1 MSLVVL
7 GWLLLSVIWGTTWLA
22 VRIGLSDLPPMTF
35 AGIRFLTAALLL
47 FGVIRMRRLRLPRAS
62 ADWALVAQV
71 GLLGIGVAYAAQFWG
86 QQYVPSALASVMF
99 ATVPLIT
106 LVMAHL
112 RLKSEPL
119 TAAKLSGVLA
129 GIGGVVLIFSDQIH
143 VEGTLVVWAS
153 IAFLVGAFAISYTQ
167 VSVKARGLH
176 IEPVVLAA
184 LQMGVG
190 GTALFAIGLVTEGNP
205 LAITWTVSA
214 VASLAYLSVVG
225 SAIAFFLFYW
235 LLKRLQV
242 TRVTSVMFVH
252 PVVAVFLG
260 WLVLDESLGPRVL
273 FGALV
278 ILGGLALVLRQSAP
292 TSSRVDCKAPDVGRI
307 SLAREG

>member
-47 FGVIRMRRLRLPRAS
+47 FGVIRVRRLRLPRAS

-106 LVMAHL
+106 LVIAHL

-129 GIGGVVLIFSDQIH
+129 G
-143 VEGTLVVWAS
+143 
-153 IAFLVGAFAISYTQ
+153 
-167 VSVKARGLH
+167 SVA
-176 IEPVVLAA
+176 
-184 LQMGVG
+184 
-190 GTALFAIGLVTEGNP
+190 
-205 LAITWTVSA
+205 WS
-214 VASLAYLSVVG
+214 
-225 SAIAFFLFYW
+225 
-235 LLKRLQV
+235 
-242 TRVTSVMFVH
+242 
-252 PVVAVFLG
+252 
-260 WLVLDESLGPRVL
+260 
-273 FGALV
+273 
-278 ILGGLALVLRQSAP
+278 
-292 TSSRVDCKAPDVGRI
+292 
-307 SLAREG
+307 

>member
-1 MSLVVL
+1 MSLLAL
-7 GWLLLSVIWGTTWLA
+7 GWLVLSVIWGTTWLA
-22 VRIGLSDLPPMTF
+22 VRIGLNDLPPMTF
-35 AGIRFLTAALLL
+35 AGMRFLTAALLL
-47 FGVIRMRRLRLPRAS
+47 FAVMRMKGLRLPRAS

-71 GLLGIGVAYAAQFWG
+71 GLLGIGVTYAAQFWG
-86 QQYVPSALASVMF
+86 QQYVPSALASVIY

-106 LVMAHL
+106 LVIAHL

-119 TAAKLSGVLA
+119 TAAKLTGVLA

-143 VEGTLVVWAS
+143 VAGTLVVWAS
-153 IAFLVGAFAISYTQ
+153 IAFLVGAFAISYAQ
-167 VSVKARGLH
+167 VSVKASGLH
-176 IEPVVLAA
+176 LEPIVLAA

-225 SAIAFFLFYW
+225 SAIAFIIFYW
-235 LLKRLQV
+235 LLKQWQV
-242 TRVTSVMFVH
+242 TRVMSVMLVH

-260 WLVLDESLGPRVL
+260 WLVLGESLGPTVML
-273 FGALV
+273 GALA
-278 ILGGLALVLRQSAP
+278 ILGGLALVLRPSAP
-292 TSSRVDCKAPDVGRI
+292 TSLRVACSAPDVGRI
-307 SLAREG
+307 SLAGEA